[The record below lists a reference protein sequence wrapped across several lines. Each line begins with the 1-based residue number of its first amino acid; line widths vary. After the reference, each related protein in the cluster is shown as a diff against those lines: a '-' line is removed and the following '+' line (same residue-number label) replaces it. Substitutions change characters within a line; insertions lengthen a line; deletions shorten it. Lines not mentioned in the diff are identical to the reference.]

1 MRRVINKYIRVF
13 GAIATTLLCL
23 LLYTSSA
30 SAAIV
35 GFVAQDKTANTTSKY
50 DQLLDCYLSQLLE
63 HQARC
68 IKIFAKKC
76 ADFVDDGNGYI
87 DYDDVL
93 DAYVRALE

>member
-35 GFVAQDKTANTTSKY
+35 GFVAQDKNGKYYDKY
-50 DQLLDCYLSQLLE
+50 DQLLDCYLSQLLG
-63 HQARC
+63 ASGPVYKDFR
-68 IKIFAKKC
+68 KKC
-76 ADFVDDGNGYI
+76 ADFC
-87 DYDDVL
+87 
-93 DAYVRALE
+93 